1 MIVRK
6 YGEKMSS
13 DPKLV
18 PYILPLVEGAVILDV
33 GCGRGKWGYLLK
45 VDYWYTKVGRRKN
58 KLNYVVGTDLHP
70 KYLEF
75 VKYHR
80 VYDGLVLC
88 DARHL
93 PFRGNAFDTVL
104 LLEVIEHMVK
114 NEGVKLLKEA
124 ERVATRLVLVSTPSF
139 FMRQEAKDANV
150 FQKHLSKWTIKDFIR
165 LGYSIRFGSF
175 PLERIYNYLQYFF
188 IKLLYVLP
196 QYPVSFIAIKY
207 ISTAKTNEKG
217 DFEKLQDLSE

>member
-1 MIVRK
+1 MKKV
-6 YGEKMSS
+6 SS

-114 NEGVKLLKEA
+114 NEGVKSLKEA

>member
-1 MIVRK
+1 
-6 YGEKMSS
+6 MSS

-45 VDYWYTKVGRRKN
+45 VDYWYTKAGRRKN

-80 VYDGLVLC
+80 VYDDLVLC
-88 DARHL
+88 DAKHL
-93 PFRGNAFDTVL
+93 PFRDNVFDTVL

-114 NEGVKLLKEA
+114 NEGVKSLKEA
-124 ERVATRLVLVSTPSF
+124 ERVASRLVLVSTPSF

-196 QYPVSFIAIKY
+196 QYPVSFIAIKC